1 MTASYI
7 NWGSCNVAILVPPKV
22 SRHLHCYFPLE
33 MTNLAWIFCN
43 DTRALVQVSF
53 LLKIKVTL
61 TFLNP
66 VHWSQLLVQIFQH
79 NVVQVWTLQKRIKW
93 CLTYFGKKIS
103 LPVESS
109 KFSSPV
115 LERAVLAWRAVTI
128 VPGLEEHLCPQDP
141 SDKSVLPA
149 VVQWPPGNY

>member
-7 NWGSCNVAILVPPKV
+7 NWGSCRVAILVPPKV
-22 SRHLHCYFPLE
+22 SPHLHCYFPLE
-33 MTNLAWIFCN
+33 MTNVAWIFCN

-66 VHWSQLLVQIFQH
+66 VHWSQWLFQIFQH
-79 NVVQVWTLQKRIKW
+79 NVVQIWTLQKRIKW

-109 KFSSPV
+109 NFSWTG
-115 LERAVLAWRAVTI
+115 RAWGAVTV
-128 VPGLEEHLCPQDP
+128 VPSLEEHLCPQYP
-141 SDKSVLPA
+141 SDNSVLPA
-149 VVQWPPGNY
+149 AVQLPPGNY

>member
-7 NWGSCNVAILVPPKV
+7 NWGSCSVAILVPPKV
-22 SRHLHCYFPLE
+22 SPHLHCYFPLE

-61 TFLNP
+61 TFLNL
-66 VHWSQLLVQIFQH
+66 VHWSQLLFQIFQH
-79 NVVQVWTLQKRIKW
+79 DVVQIWTLQKRIKW
-93 CLTYFGKKIS
+93 CFTYFGKKIS
-103 LPVESS
+103 FPVESS
-109 KFSSPV
+109 NFSWTG
-115 LERAVLAWRAVTI
+115 RAWGAVTI

-141 SDKSVLPA
+141 SDNSVLPA
-149 VVQWPPGNY
+149 AVQLPPGNY